1 MLYRDENTEAEN
13 TVTWDNVEV
22 NDVDDMIVQEA
33 EKSIKDNNLNVY
45 KSTGFA
51 VELYP
56 EGSTEVL
63 NGIGKSTA
71 EFRITLSKILTS
83 ENEKEDLTF
92 DSSLEIV
99 RRTNTAGRPSYTE
112 WPGNFV
118 PDTGLVIDDDLELD
132 SVKERKII
140 ITKPWGGNRST
151 QYIIIALAALT
162 ATAGG
167 ILLLKQKQKKK
178 EE

>member
-1 MLYRDENTEAEN
+1 
-13 TVTWDNVEV
+13 
-22 NDVDDMIVQEA
+22 MIVQEA
-33 EKSIKDNNLNVY
+33 KDAITDNNLNIY
-45 KSTGFA
+45 QSTGFA

-56 EGSTEVL
+56 EDSIEVQ
-63 NGIGKSTA
+63 NGTGKSSA
-71 EFRITLSKILTS
+71 EFRITLSKLITS
-83 ENEKEDLTF
+83 QNEDTDLTF

-99 RRTNTAGRPSYTE
+99 RRANTAGRPSYTE
-112 WPGNFV
+112 RPGNFV
-118 PDTGLVIDDDLELD
+118 PNTSLEVDENIELD
-132 SVKERKII
+132 SIKERKII

-151 QYIIIALAALT
+151 QYVIIALAALT